1 MESRRAFSGGGTVLN
16 ETRIALAFVV
26 LGVALLVGTLAYL
39 AYDRDDGTRSAGAHD
54 ARSTTTA
61 AAPGGQEPPRSGAE
75 TGTDG
80 PAAGDDPR
88 SVPPERAESVP
99 TEGSPPSAG
108 RETTPPQPSAPVPTE
123 ADPSSARGEVPA
135 YASLRES
142 RADGV
147 TEVVVGAEVTAEDEM
162 RLVAS
167 DLASDYP
174 GEGVLLVEFREG
186 ANGGPS
192 SGRETGFALVFG
204 SREAAMAP
212 DLEYTPQQVDEL
224 FEQDGGIRAVSYE
237 ELGEENPSLQDDL
250 ERIRTS

>member
-1 MESRRAFSGGGTVLN
+1 MN

-39 AYDRDDGTRSAGAHD
+39 AYDRDDGTRSAGAPD
-54 ARSTTTA
+54 ARSTMTA
-61 AAPGGQEPPRSGAE
+61 AAPEGREPRSGAE
-75 TGTDG
+75 TGAAG

-88 SVPPERAESVP
+88 SAPAERAEAAP
-99 TEGSPPSAG
+99 TEGSPPPAG
-108 RETTPPQPSAPVPTE
+108 REATPPQAPAPVPTIE
-123 ADPSSARGEVPA
+123 AAPSTARGEVPA
-135 YASLRES
+135 YAYLRES

-147 TEVVVGAEVTAEDEM
+147 TEVVVGSEVTAEDEM

-186 ANGGPS
+186 ANGGAS
-192 SGRETGFALVFG
+192 SGRGTGFAMVFG
-204 SREAAMAP
+204 SREAALAP
-212 DLEYTPQQVDEL
+212 DLEYTPRQVDEL
-224 FEQDGGIRAVSYE
+224 FEEDGGIRAVSYE